1 MQRGSMGFSCLFY
14 CLVGCFLNSFD
25 WKDQD
30 QNVVQT
36 FTYCRYT
43 VGYGLDIHLFLQVL
57 VLRLRP
63 QNAALPSFT
72 FGVHS
77 ECSGAESAA
86 ASQFILGRT
95 EEKQYLQTSTSGKQC
110 IFCLHLCAYVHQVR
124 PLKPYQKKS
133 AGFDM
138 FMYQSFRKSLI
149 PICSMSSVLVIDT
162 YAISS
167 NPFFDLNT
175 RFRQKIATP

>member
-1 MQRGSMGFSCLFY
+1 M
-14 CLVGCFLNSFD
+14 
-25 WKDQD
+25 
-30 QNVVQT
+30 
-36 FTYCRYT
+36 
-43 VGYGLDIHLFLQVL
+43 GYGLDIHLFLQVL

-95 EEKQYLQTSTSGKQC
+95 EEKQDSVTTAAPLVFGKK
-110 IFCLHLCAYVHQVR
+110 A
-124 PLKPYQKKS
+124 
-133 AGFDM
+133 
-138 FMYQSFRKSLI
+138 
-149 PICSMSSVLVIDT
+149 DT
-162 YAISS
+162 EESKTQH
-167 NPFFDLNT
+167 LNT